1 MVSHDLLT
9 NAGEPH
15 GAATGSRSLHARFRR
30 LMIAGSVPSKSGYP
44 WVMMIAL
51 GEAVS
56 ALRNANFELP
66 RSKHTSAS
74 LSNINF
80 P

>member
-1 MVSHDLLT
+1 
-9 NAGEPH
+9 
-15 GAATGSRSLHARFRR
+15 
-30 LMIAGSVPSKSGYP
+30 MIVTSDPSKIGLP

-66 RSKHTSAS
+66 RSKHESAS
-74 LSNINF
+74 LSNINSL
-80 P
+80 

>member
-1 MVSHDLLT
+1 
-9 NAGEPH
+9 
-15 GAATGSRSLHARFRR
+15 
-30 LMIAGSVPSKSGYP
+30 MIVTSDPSKIGLP